1 MSEHEKPL
9 PTPPN
14 TPFGKKRRFEEPEDK
29 EPLMADRMAM
39 AMAEGKLDEFMQ
51 KAMPENEHARSLA
64 MMMMGMTG
72 MMPPGI
78 PPAGVQPGGPAGI
91 EAPPPSSGEAAS
103 YEQPPEDVVRAA
115 QAGDANALM
124 GLLQREHAK
133 RMQERGEEPVEGK
146 PAEGEAAKSGSAQ
159 AEGISSE
166 EKDVLDAL
174 LRIALDNKLELDWMI
189 ARALKLYVQE
199 YGKTG
204 RL

>member
-14 TPFGKKRRFEEPEDK
+14 TPFGRKRRFEEPEDK

-39 AMAEGKLDEFMQ
+39 AMAEGKLEEFMQ

-72 MMPPGI
+72 MMPPVS
-78 PPAGVQPGGPAGI
+78 PPIGEHPGGPSGI
-91 EAPPPSSGEAAS
+91 DAPPSSGEPAS
-103 YEQPPEDVVRAA
+103 YEPPPEDVVRAA

-133 RMQERGEEPVEGK
+133 RMRERGDEPVEGK
-146 PAEGEAAKSGSAQ
+146 PAEGETTKSDPSQ
-159 AEGISSE
+159 PEGISNE

-174 LRIALDNKLELDWMI
+174 LRIASDNKLELDWLI

-204 RL
+204 KL